1 MYADVHRL
9 PPALLTL
16 CLLLA
21 SPALAGE
28 SDDAERAERKL
39 AQRFFTEARNIGDP
53 TSSRPTMLHPIR
65 GLYAAAYSISGLG
78 FWAEGTGFSLTR
90 RSAIYDLEGGAAW
103 RIDDAIRLTASYR
116 VMGVDFGYD
125 SDVEGADIEPAI
137 AAAFLGLAFDF

>member
-1 MYADVHRL
+1 
-9 PPALLTL
+9 LLTL

-39 AQRFFTEARNIGDP
+39 AQRVFTQTRSIGDP
-53 TSSRPTMLHPIR
+53 TSSRPTMLHPIC
-65 GLYAAAYSISGLG
+65 GLYAAAYPISSLG

-90 RSAIYDLEGGAAW
+90 RSAIYNLEGGAAW
-103 RIDDAIRLTASYR
+103 RIDEGIRLTASYR

-137 AAAFLGLAFDF
+137 AAPFLGIAFDF

>member
-1 MYADVHRL
+1 MHL
-9 PPALLTL
+9 LSPWCLTL

-21 SPALAGE
+21 APVLAEE
-28 SDDAERAERKL
+28 SGDTDRAERTL
-39 AQRFFTEARNIGDP
+39 AQRIVTQARTIGDP

-65 GLYAAAYSISGLG
+65 GLYAAAFPTSSLGL
-78 FWAEGTGFSLTR
+78 WAEGTGFSLTR

-103 RIDDAIRLTASYR
+103 RIDDSIRLTASYR